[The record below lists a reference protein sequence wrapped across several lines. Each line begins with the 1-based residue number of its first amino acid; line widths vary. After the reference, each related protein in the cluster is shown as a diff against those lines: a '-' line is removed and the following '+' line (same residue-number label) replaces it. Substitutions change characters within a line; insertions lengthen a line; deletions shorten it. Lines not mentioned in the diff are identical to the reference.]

1 MPENSDRLHLIQR
14 AAKRLGNPLETGV
27 APARP
32 VREPMPIPEGT
43 DNTEVLDRQ
52 EPIFVTRDDS
62 APSWSPPSSVQPEG
76 TGSGRKIGLNYS
88 ELRRHG
94 MITPDNI
101 KSGISYE
108 YRSIKRKLLAAA
120 RKNKNGDIADNLIL
134 VTSAL
139 PKEGKTFTAV
149 NLALSLAA

>member
-1 MPENSDRLHLIQR
+1 MAENSERLQLIQR
-14 AAKRLGNPLETGV
+14 AAKRLSNPLEAG
-27 APARP
+27 APART
-32 VREPMPIPEGT
+32 VREPMPMPEGS

-62 APSWSPPSSVQPEG
+62 AAAWSPPPGPQQQETSP
-76 TGSGRKIGLNYS
+76 GRKIGLNYS

-108 YRSIKRKLLAAA
+108 YRSIKRKLLAGA

-139 PKEGKTFTAV
+139 
-149 NLALSLAA
+149 